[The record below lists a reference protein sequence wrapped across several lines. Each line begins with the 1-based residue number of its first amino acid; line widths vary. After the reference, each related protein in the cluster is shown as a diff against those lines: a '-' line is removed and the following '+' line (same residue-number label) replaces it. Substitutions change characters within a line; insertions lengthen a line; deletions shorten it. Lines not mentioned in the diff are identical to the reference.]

1 MTCLFTVKKTYQKTH
16 ACMHLA
22 TMGIETLN
30 KQVVVGAYFAGHGA
44 ALEAGAHPTK
54 ARLPIGVE
62 AVPTLPHHWFAIR

>member
-1 MTCLFTVKKTYQKTH
+1 MPSTDH
-16 ACMHLA
+16 
-22 TMGIETLN
+22 ETLT
-30 KQVVVGAYFAGHGA
+30 KQAMVGAYFAGHGA